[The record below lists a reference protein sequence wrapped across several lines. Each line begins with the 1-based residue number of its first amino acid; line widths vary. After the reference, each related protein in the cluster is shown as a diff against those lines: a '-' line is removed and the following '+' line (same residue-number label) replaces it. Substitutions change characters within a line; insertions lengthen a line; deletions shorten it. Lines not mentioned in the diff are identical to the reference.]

1 MAGSGKSTVAKKLAK
16 TYGLKYYSGGDAL
29 KAVALDLGYNATSEG
44 WWETQEGVSFLR
56 KRLKN
61 LEFDRKI
68 DQKLIEWTKKGGVI
82 LDSWAMP
89 WLLKKGFKIWLEASE
104 KVRAKRIA
112 FRDNL
117 NNDEALKFL
126 RRKESKTKAIFKKLY
141 GFNLGKDF
149 SPFHLILDVN
159 QLSKEEVFKSLCLT
173 IDNLILGKKFDTSTS
188 QFLVN

>member
-1 MAGSGKSTVAKKLAK
+1 MAGSGKSTVAKKLAN
-16 TYGLKYYSGGDAL
+16 TYDLRYYSGGDAL
-29 KAVALDLGYNATSEG
+29 KAVALDLGYKTTSEG
-44 WWETQEGVSFLR
+44 WWETQEGVCFLQ

-68 DQKLIEWTKKGGVI
+68 DKKLIEWTQKGGVV

-89 WLLKKGFKIWLEASE
+89 WLLKDGFKIWLEASE

-112 FRDNL
+112 IRDNL
-117 NNDEALKFL
+117 SNDEALKFL
-126 RRKESKTKAIFKKLY
+126 REKESKTKAIFKKLY

-159 QLSKEEVFKSLCLT
+159 QLSKEEVFKALCIT
-173 IDNLILGKKFDTSTS
+173 IDNLILGKKYDIKTS
-188 QFLVN
+188 QF